1 MDEPIKFS
9 PKKGP
14 STTMRPLLPK
24 EKDDYT
30 IRWFKSLSKSYI
42 TLPIA
47 GIATIVGSTFLGSF
61 FETLIRFAR
70 SCSLTVAADTE
81 AIFATGKTVG
91 IAIGAVLLVKG
102 VLNIIFRDKDD
113 NDDDD

>member
-1 MDEPIKFS
+1 
-9 PKKGP
+9 
-14 STTMRPLLPK
+14 MRPLLPK

-47 GIATIVGSTFLGSF
+47 GIAAIAGSSLLGSF
-61 FETLIRFAR
+61 FEEMIRFAR

-81 AIFATGKTVG
+81 AMFATGKTIG
-91 IAIGAVLLVKG
+91 IAIGVILLVKG
-102 VLNIIFRDKDD
+102 VLNIVFRDR
-113 NDDDD
+113 NDDEDD